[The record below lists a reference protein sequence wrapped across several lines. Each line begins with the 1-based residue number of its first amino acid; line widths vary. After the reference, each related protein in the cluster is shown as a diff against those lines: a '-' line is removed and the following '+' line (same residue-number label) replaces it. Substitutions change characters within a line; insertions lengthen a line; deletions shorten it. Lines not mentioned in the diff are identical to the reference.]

1 MSSIH
6 LSHTY
11 YKLSKDILRLLIKKK
26 SHFKHF
32 LSLSTAKLQILS
44 IFASS
49 LCINYYKKAI
59 Y

>member
-6 LSHTY
+6 LFHTY

-26 SHFKHF
+26 AILSIF